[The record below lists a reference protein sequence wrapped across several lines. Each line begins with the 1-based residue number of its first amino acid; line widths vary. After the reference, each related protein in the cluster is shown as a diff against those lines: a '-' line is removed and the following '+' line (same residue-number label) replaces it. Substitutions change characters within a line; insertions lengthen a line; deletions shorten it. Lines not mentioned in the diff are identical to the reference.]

1 VDAKCWISADPSIAD
16 FNSDGS
22 VDTADYV
29 VLRKGFATGAYTQD
43 DYNVW
48 RQNFGAPSPGAAAV
62 DLPLLQ
68 TGVPE
73 PNSLTLAALAVL
85 FVMRGNNHH
94 PVDPRYR
101 QVTKNIYC
109 TSVHFLL

>member
-1 VDAKCWISADPSIAD
+1 MDAKCWISADPSIAD

-62 DLPLLQ
+62 DLLCFKPAFPNRIRSRWRHLQ
-68 TGVPE
+68 YYSSCEEIT
-73 PNSLTLAALAVL
+73 TI
-85 FVMRGNNHH
+85 R
-94 PVDPRYR
+94 
-101 QVTKNIYC
+101 
-109 TSVHFLL
+109 